1 MWRGVVVGLEVVVEA
16 SEVAVAVLSFD
27 VVNGNGRNE
36 AEEVVSGSA
45 RHRRQLRRSKNKKHK
60 LNNRLVMLT

>member
-16 SEVAVAVLSFD
+16 SEVAVAVVSFD
-27 VVNGNGRNE
+27 VVDGNVRNE
-36 AEEVVSGSA
+36 VEEVVSGSA
-45 RHRRQLRRSKNKKHK
+45 RHRRQLSRSKNKKHK